1 MLNVSIPCK
10 MDTTG
15 ILWLFGCFLLSL
27 VLILVAEHADSPAL
41 DLSTRPV
48 LPARPVYA
56 RGP

>member
-1 MLNVSIPCK
+1 

-48 LPARPVYA
+48 LPTRPVIA

>member
-1 MLNVSIPCK
+1 

-41 DLSTRPV
+41 DLSTRPF
-48 LPARPVYA
+48 YA